1 MSDVQALQIE
11 IKGIRE
17 GLLVTLPEGEWPALE
32 QALLDELARRGEFLK
47 GAKLIINV
55 DAHDLN
61 VAAMSRLRDRVTD
74 SGLLLWGILS
84 NSAQTERS
92 AQLMGLAT
100 RIHDGSRA
108 PEPEAEDS
116 YEEPAAPQD
125 LGPDGGIMVRR
136 TLRSGASLH
145 APGHITIIGDVNPG
159 AEVVAG
165 GNVVV
170 WGRLRGLVHAGANG
184 NAEAIVCAMDLSPT
198 QLRIAGH
205 IAIPP
210 AERGQVSP
218 EIARVQDGQVIAEN
232 WTLG

>member
-1 MSDVQALQIE
+1 MSEVEAIQID

-32 QALLDELARRGEFLK
+32 QALLDELARRGDFLK
-47 GAKLIINV
+47 GAKLIIN
-55 DAHDLN
+55 AAEHELN
-61 VAAMSRLRDRVTD
+61 VATMSRLRDRVTD
-74 SGLLLWGILS
+74 SGLLLWGVLS
-84 NSAQTERS
+84 SSAQTERS

-100 RIHDGSRA
+100 RIHDGARPPDA
-108 PEPEAEDS
+108 EPDEEYD
-116 YEEPAAPQD
+116 EPAAPQN
-125 LGPDGGIMVRR
+125 LGPDAGIMVRR

-184 NAEAIVCAMDLSPT
+184 NQDAFVCAMDLSPT

>member
-1 MSDVQALQIE
+1 MTDVEAIQVD

-17 GLLVTLPEGEWPALE
+17 GLLVTLSEGEWAQLE
-32 QALLDELARRGEFLK
+32 QALMDELQRRGDFLK

-61 VAAMSRLRDRVTD
+61 VAAMSRLRDQVTD
-74 SGLLLWGILS
+74 SGLMLWGVLS

-100 RIHDGSRA
+100 RIHDGSR
-108 PEPEAEDS
+108 EPEEAYED
-116 YEEPAAPQD
+116 YEEAAPQAQ
-125 LGPDGGIMVRR
+125 GPDGGIMVRR
-136 TLRSGASLH
+136 TLRSGASVH
-145 APGHITIIGDVNPG
+145 SPGHITIIGDVNPG

-184 NAEAIVCAMDLSPT
+184 NEEAIVCAMDLAPT

-210 AERGQVSP
+210 SERGQISP
-218 EIARVQDGQVIAEN
+218 EIARIQDGQVIAEN

>member
-1 MSDVQALQIE
+1 MTDVDATQID

-17 GLLVTLPEGEWPALE
+17 GLLVTLGEGDWPQLE
-32 QALLDELARRGEFLK
+32 QALMGELQRRGDFLK

-55 DAHDLN
+55 DAHELN
-61 VAAMSRLRDRVTD
+61 VASMSRLRDQVTD
-74 SGLLLWGILS
+74 SGQLLWGVLS
-84 NSAQTERS
+84 SSAQTERS

-100 RIHDGSRA
+100 RIHDGSREA
-108 PEPEAEDS
+108 EAEDAEEY
-116 YEEPAAPQD
+116 YEEAALQD
-125 LGPDGGIMVRR
+125 LGPDSGILVRR
-136 TLRSGASLH
+136 TLRSGASVH
-145 APGHITIIGDVNPG
+145 SPGHITIIGDVNPG
-159 AEVVAG
+159 AEVIAG

-184 NAEAIVCAMDLSPT
+184 DEGAIVCAMDLAPT

-210 AERGQVSP
+210 SERGEISP
-218 EIARVQDGQVIAEN
+218 EIARVQAGQVIAEN